1 MESVQNIKQKVTIWP
16 VIPLVNFTSKV
27 WHPPQPI
34 NQKNM
39 CVDKNMHMNIDN
51 YTILMDKMCKQTQPN

>member
-1 MESVQNIKQKVTIWP
+1 M
-16 VIPLVNFTSKV
+16 TSNSPCQFYFQGMT
-27 WHPPQPI
+27 PPQPI